1 MKKSDV
7 KEVRKQVMGYIMKVE
22 KETAINSIDSV
33 DGKAEVSQDEAI
45 NMGKMLLLLDIVQ
58 GLEQVF
64 DELENR

>member
-22 KETAINSIDSV
+22 KETAINSIDNV

>member
-22 KETAINSIDSV
+22 KETAINSIDNV

-64 DELENR
+64 DELENK